1 MSVQISYQDAN
12 SNLESILDR
21 VASSAEILVIERPG
35 KDENVAL
42 IAEKEL
48 LSLMESVYLLKS
60 PANAARLH
68 EALARS
74 QQRQASG
81 AIPSS
86 DVNSRDPQQAI
97 ALLCE
102 ELGIVR

>member
-1 MSVQISYQDAN
+1 MSVPISYQEAN

-21 VASSAEILVIERPG
+21 VAASAEILVIERPG
-35 KDENVAL
+35 KNANVAL

-48 LSLMESVYLLKS
+48 LSLLESVYLLKS

-68 EALARS
+68 EAIARS
-74 QQRQASG
+74 QQRQSTNPIASSE
-81 AIPSS
+81 I
-86 DVNSRDPQQAI
+86 DNTDPQQAI